1 MSKCPVKLD
10 RLDAID
16 VVILRLLQERGRI
29 KRSEI
34 AEEVGLSVP
43 AVSDRMRK
51 LVDRGVITGYHARLD
66 AKRLHIDVTSFIRV
80 RVDGSMNYPE
90 FVEAAVS
97 HPEILEVHSIT
108 GDGSHMLKA
117 RVRDTVALE
126 RLLSTIQTWPGVSGT
141 VTSIVLSTQKEET
154 TLQIEPV
161 ELLTAVDAQ
170 AV

>member
-1 MSKCPVKLD
+1 MKLD

-34 AEEVGLSVP
+34 AEVVGLSVP

-66 AKRLHIDVTSFIRV
+66 AKRLHIDVTAFIRV

-90 FVEAAVS
+90 FVDQAVN
-97 HPEILEVHSIT
+97 HPEVLEVHSIT
-108 GDGSHMLKA
+108 GDGSHMLKV
-117 RVRDTVALE
+117 RVKDTGALE

-161 ELLTAVDAQ
+161 ELLTAVDTE